1 MTHFMK
7 IFLLTLSAT
16 FAGFIGV
23 SSAHAQS
30 VMVFSVSN
38 KDVRQ
43 IDTELLREVK
53 SRLSRENFMVLE
65 ESDIKRIFDEQ
76 YIEMDK
82 DNILSRKEL
91 ITSRYGT
98 PFLIFLN
105 ASPPRYDASLAF
117 LSVNAEVFSTA
128 SGNYLASWSIPER
141 IVDFEPNCD
150 LSCQNAL
157 MLREASY
164 LGVELAEALGS
175 LLTQGSG
182 AIMSTGETIRTIDI
196 EMLDIPED
204 KRLIILDLMTNE
216 FPGYLK
222 VSNVRSLGPRYK
234 MKYTTTASSIDLNTW
249 LSLALTDI
257 GYNVNEDISLNITDL
272 RIDMRARRIA
282 APRGRLN

>member
-7 IFLLTLSAT
+7 IFLLILSTALG
-16 FAGFIGV
+16 GFINAP
-23 SSAHAQS
+23 SAYSQS
-30 VMVFSVSN
+30 VMVFSVSQN
-38 KDVRQ
+38 DFRLL
-43 IDTELLREVK
+43 DNELLREVK
-53 SRLSRENFMVLE
+53 SRLSRDHFMVLE
-65 ESDIKRIFDEQ
+65 EVDIKLLFEEQ
-76 YIEMDK
+76 NVKVNK
-82 DNILSRKEL
+82 DNILGRREL
-91 ITSRYGT
+91 ITAQYGT
-98 PFLIFLN
+98 PFLIFVN
-105 ASPPRYDASLAF
+105 ASPPRYNESLAF
-117 LSVNAEVFSTA
+117 LSADAEVFSTA
-128 SGNYLASWSIPER
+128 SGNYIASWSIPER
-141 IVDFEPNCD
+141 IVEFKPNCN

-157 MLREASY
+157 ILREASY
-164 LGVELAEALGS
+164 LGVELADALGS

-204 KRLIILDLMTNE
+204 KRLIIVDLMTNE

-257 GYNVNEDISLNITDL
+257 GYIVNEDISLNISDL

-282 APRGRLN
+282 VPRGRLN